1 MPKTYIIG
9 SGYLSTKLSKKI
21 NHSEI
26 VFTHELS
33 EKINQINKEKKK
45 INLIINSF
53 YSARKL
59 NSLNSYKLFTEKS
72 LLSLS
77 ELFDNIEPKLI
88 NKVLYTSSSSVYG
101 SVGGKANLIDEKNRF
116 IYSSFKLS
124 AENLIK
130 NFCN

>member
-9 SGYLSTKLSKKI
+9 SCYLSTKLSKKI

-26 VFTHELS
+26 VFTHKLS
-33 EKINQINKEKKK
+33 QKINQINKEKKK
-45 INLIINSF
+45 INLIINAF

-59 NSLNSYKLFTEKS
+59 NSLNSYKLFTKKS
-72 LLSLS
+72 LLNLS

-101 SVGGKANLIDEKNRF
+101 SVGGKANLIDEKIDLF
-116 IYSSFKLS
+116 IHL
-124 AENLIK
+124 L
-130 NFCN
+130 NFQQKI